1 MTDPPSARQ
10 LSSREVV
17 RIRDFRLIWLAQ
29 FVSDIGDG
37 LANLAL
43 LLLVNALTGSTAALA
58 LMAVV
63 LAVPP
68 MTIGLV
74 AGAYVDRWDR
84 RRIMLA
90 SDALRAVLVL
100 GFILVGTRD
109 NLWLLY
115 VLAFAQATIG
125 TFFTPARGA
134 LLPHVVPAAGLMAA
148 NSISQAA
155 RVVAGVIGSGLAGF
169 LVGALGSYWP
179 AFALDAL
186 SFAVSFLLVV
196 RLPSGVGRI
205 GHAAVAAAG
214 GIRASLLEGFRTILR
229 SRVLS
234 TTIAALALCMLGL
247 GAVNVLFVPLLI
259 DVLRVGPVWFGPAEL
274 TQSASMIL
282 SAGIV
287 GLLAARMRLST
298 VVSVGLVAVGLL
310 VGLMGAVSDIW
321 QVLALGFALGWF
333 ITPVQAAVVTMLQQ
347 GVEDSARGRT
357 MAVLQ
362 AAMSGSS
369 VLSMAFAG
377 IAGDAVGVRN
387 VFFIAG
393 AIVVAGGAFALLG
406 YRARGAPDAL
416 SASTA

>member
-1 MTDPPSARQ
+1 
-10 LSSREVV
+10 
-17 RIRDFRLIWLAQ
+17 
-29 FVSDIGDG
+29 
-37 LANLAL
+37 
-43 LLLVNALTGSTAALA
+43 
-58 LMAVV
+58 
-63 LAVPP
+63 

-90 SDALRAVLVL
+90 SDALRAVVVL
-100 GFILVGTRD
+100 GFLLSSKD
-109 NLWLLY
+109 SLWLLY
-115 VLAFAQATIG
+115 ALAFLQATIG
-125 TFFTPARGA
+125 TFFTPARAA
-134 LLPHVVPAAGLMAA
+134 LLPHVVPPAGLMAA
-148 NSISQAA
+148 NSVSQAS
-155 RVVAGVIGSGLAGF
+155 RVVAGVIGSGLAGV
-169 LVGALGSYWP
+169 LVGALGAYWP
-179 AFALDAL
+179 AFTLDAL
-186 SFAVSFLLVV
+186 SFGLSFLLVV
-196 RLPSGVGRI
+196 RLPSAVGNI
-205 GHAAVAAAG
+205 GLSAVAAAG
-214 GIRASLLEGFRTILR
+214 GIGASLLEGLRTIAR

-259 DVLRVGPVWFGPAEL
+259 DVLQVGPVWFGPAEL
-274 TQSASMIL
+274 AQSTSMIL
-282 SAGIV
+282 SAGMV
-287 GLLAARMRLST
+287 GLLVARMRLST
-298 VVSVGLVAVGLL
+298 IVSVGLVAVGLL

-321 QVLALGFALGWF
+321 QVLAMGFALGWF
-333 ITPVQAAVVTMLQQ
+333 VTPVQAAVVTMLQQ

-369 VLSMAFAG
+369 VLSTAFAG